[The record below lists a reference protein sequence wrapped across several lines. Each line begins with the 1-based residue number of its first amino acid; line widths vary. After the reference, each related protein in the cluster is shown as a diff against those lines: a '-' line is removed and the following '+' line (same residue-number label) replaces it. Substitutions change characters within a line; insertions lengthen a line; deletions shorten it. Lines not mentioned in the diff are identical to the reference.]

1 MLLHPYCNV
10 SSTCVW
16 FQNYSGNLYFIR
28 ACHAPLCT
36 ASLYNAVCQ
45 RFFDM
50 FLHEASLCTVVFELL
65 PSLLLLSLPLFCF
78 CFFVSVS
85 PHFAI
90 TASTLLGGSLLCPC
104 PVCNGSSTNPPSG
117 NCSFPPSFVS
127 SEPPSNTPFC
137 QNRLRDACVKTL
149 QTF

>member
-1 MLLHPYCNV
+1 M
-10 SSTCVW
+10 
-16 FQNYSGNLYFIR
+16 
-28 ACHAPLCT
+28 

-45 RFFDM
+45 RFLDM
-50 FLHEASLCTVVFELL
+50 FFHEASLFTVVLELL
-65 PSLLLLSLPLFCF
+65 PSLLFLSLPLFCF
-78 CFFVSVS
+78 VFLSLVS

-117 NCSFPPSFVS
+117 NCAFPPSFIS

-137 QNRLRDACVKTL
+137 QNRLRDARVCRHFDMTTQYNVS
-149 QTF
+149 FCSIIC